1 MNTKIR
7 EKYIAKP
14 VSLKFFLYKPITI
27 PINAKSINAKQ
38 KYPI

>member
-1 MNTKIR
+1 MNAKII

-14 VSLKFFLYKPITI
+14 VSLKFFLYKLIIVTIT
-27 PINAKSINAKQ
+27 AKNSAAKQ